1 MSDTLKGTAWKMPRQ
16 PPEVVLSYQNGSE
29 KDQKSMQNSL
39 DQYSKSWV
47 FKLSLVFFTA
57 TVHLQHIGVNL
68 ANLLIFA
75 CKL

>member
-1 MSDTLKGTAWKMPRQ
+1 MMKQLLQFILNKKIYQIKKTDLDTEEIM
-16 PPEVVLSYQNGSE
+16 VY
-29 KDQKSMQNSL
+29 
-39 DQYSKSWV
+39 QYSKSWV

-57 TVHLQHIGVNL
+57 TVHLQHIGINL

>member
-1 MSDTLKGTAWKMPRQ
+1 MLFTTLFVEQ
-16 PPEVVLSYQNGSE
+16 PSYTLYVKEHHG
-29 KDQKSMQNSL
+29 L
-39 DQYSKSWV
+39 FVYQYSKSWV

-75 CKL
+75 CKLSSKNY